1 MGDQNKL
8 PRTWAGDV
16 GVKDVV
22 ESLKM
27 HTLAAPVYDS
37 TARIFGNGTT
47 AGIKFERTVVLSKIR
62 ISFHMNK
69 TTSHL
74 HKFRIRSFRS
84 AQVISFTPI
93 YNSTGALI
101 GATTGF
107 KTYEASFT
115 GTQTGLRR
123 IAPSQCVNVRVYNRT
138 DAISR
143 VFLQLYYFNV

>member
-47 AGIKFERTVVLSKIR
+47 AGIKFERTVELSKIR

-74 HKFRIRSFRS
+74 HKFRIRTYRS
-84 AQVISFTPI
+84 AQIISFTPI

-107 KTYEASFT
+107 KTYQASFT
-115 GTQTGLRR
+115 GRR

-143 VFLQLYYFNV
+143 VFVQLYYFNV